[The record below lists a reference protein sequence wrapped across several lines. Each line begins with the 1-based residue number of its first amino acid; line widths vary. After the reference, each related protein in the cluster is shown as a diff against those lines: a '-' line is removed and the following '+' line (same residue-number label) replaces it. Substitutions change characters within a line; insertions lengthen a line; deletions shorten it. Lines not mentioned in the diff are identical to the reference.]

1 MKGFTMQ
8 TITVNFK
15 DDGKKINTLIT
26 SIYPKLNVNNLY
38 KALRQ
43 KDIKVNGKRI
53 NNNVTVNY
61 GDEIQIYISD
71 DLLNG
76 INKKIEIP
84 IIYEDD
90 NIVVFKKPY
99 DMEVEGEN
107 SLTSIMKKNYTYL
120 EPCHRID
127 RNTIGIVI
135 FAKNE
140 DSLTEIEKIF
150 KEKEIEKHYVAL
162 CYGIPKANATL
173 NAYLFKE
180 SKKSIVYISKEPKKG
195 YSKITTSYRLLKQ
208 NTEKNLSL
216 LDVTLHTGKT
226 HQIRA
231 HLAFAGL
238 PILGDGKYGSYEI
251 NKRFKVYKQLLC
263 SYSITFHVS
272 ENSTLYYLNE
282 KNIKLNGIPFQDYLK

>member
-84 IIYEDD
+84 VIYEDD
-90 NIVVFKKPY
+90 NIVIFNKPY

-107 SLTSIMKKNYTYL
+107 SLTSIMKK
-120 EPCHRID
+120 
-127 RNTIGIVI
+127 
-135 FAKNE
+135 
-140 DSLTEIEKIF
+140 
-150 KEKEIEKHYVAL
+150 
-162 CYGIPKANATL
+162 
-173 NAYLFKE
+173 
-180 SKKSIVYISKEPKKG
+180 
-195 YSKITTSYRLLKQ
+195 
-208 NTEKNLSL
+208 
-216 LDVTLHTGKT
+216 
-226 HQIRA
+226 
-231 HLAFAGL
+231 
-238 PILGDGKYGSYEI
+238 
-251 NKRFKVYKQLLC
+251 
-263 SYSITFHVS
+263 
-272 ENSTLYYLNE
+272 
-282 KNIKLNGIPFQDYLK
+282 